1 MSDLKDPLRRAAE
14 HHEPPADW
22 LERIRERARTRHRNR
37 RLTAGIVGLGI
48 PIVLLAVILANLT
61 GSSGSGPAV
70 NPNPAQR
77 CKVKAAP
84 NPTAFWRAEDTTRD
98 VISGVSGV
106 LHGNAGFGPG
116 IVGKAFILDGNGDFI
131 EFPDGAG
138 APQFGSKDFTIS
150 LWVRFTS
157 TKGEQV
163 LIEDWISN
171 RNLLG
176 MNGWT
181 LTKLKTN
188 VIGIG
193 TNAGGVDTER
203 LDLSINTWI
212 HIAVRRANGSLSTF
226 VDGQLEASEP
236 MDRPSRPIDSTA
248 YLKIGHRGSPED
260 TPGSQDHRGFF
271 LNGSVDEIA
280 LYVGHGLSDT
290 AIHRIYQA
298 RGACLP

>member
-1 MSDLKDPLRRAAE
+1 MSDLKNQLRRAAE

-37 RLTAGIVGLGI
+37 RLAAGIVGLGI
-48 PIVLLAVILANLT
+48 PSILLAVILANVT

-70 NPNPAQR
+70 SPSPAQR
-77 CKVKAAP
+77 CKVQAAP
-84 NPTAFWRAEDTTRD
+84 KPIAFWRAEDTTGD
-98 VISGVSGV
+98 VISGVGGV
-106 LHGNAGFGPG
+106 LHGNAAFGPG
-116 IVGKAFILDGNGDFI
+116 IVGKAFALDGEGDFI
-131 EFPDGAG
+131 DFPDEAG

-163 LIEDWISN
+163 LIEDWIAN
-171 RNLLG
+171 RDLLG

-193 TNAGGVDTER
+193 TNAGGVDTQP
-203 LDLSINTWI
+203 LDLPINTWM
-212 HIAVRRANGSLSTF
+212 HIAVRRADGNLSTF
-226 VDGQLEASEP
+226 VDGQLVASAP
-236 MDRPSRPIDSTA
+236 MKRPSQSIDSTA

-280 LYVGHGLSDT
+280 LYVGHGLSDS
-290 AIHRIYQA
+290 AIHRIYEA